1 MWKLLI
7 LTATTIASPVYAQTC
22 AQADAALAQAYTQ
35 MKEGGSHSY
44 AGSANENQRDTAE
57 TRFHQTLS
65 AYLQQSNSWACR
77 FPRTTRAGIII
88 HTAPNGHLRS
98 FSWDAQSGG
107 TLREYHNLLQYRTPS
122 GRSATQK
129 GEGILTGIY
138 SDTLGQH
145 GTAYFVTSIGKY
157 SNTLYGQSLSV
168 WQISNDGLRP
178 LNIIRTSKAT
188 NTLSYE
194 YSASHSGRN
203 EDFAYD
209 ARSKTISFPLV
220 PKADANHPD
229 AAYGAAQVSNRR
241 IRYRFNG
248 EQFVRLN

>member
-7 LTATTIASPVYAQTC
+7 LTATTIAAPIYAQTC

-129 GEGILTGIY
+129 GEGILTGIILRH
-138 SDTLGQH
+138 TRPTRHCLFRHQH
-145 GTAYFVTSIGKY
+145 RQIQQYPLRAEPVGLADQQRRPAPAQHYPHQ
-157 SNTLYGQSLSV
+157 QSYQHAL
-168 WQISNDGLRP
+168 L
-178 LNIIRTSKAT
+178 
-188 NTLSYE
+188 
-194 YSASHSGRN
+194 
-203 EDFAYD
+203 
-209 ARSKTISFPLV
+209 
-220 PKADANHPD
+220 
-229 AAYGAAQVSNRR
+229 
-241 IRYRFNG
+241 
-248 EQFVRLN
+248 

>member
-65 AYLQQSNSWACR
+65 TYLQQSDSWACR

-88 HTAPNGHLRS
+88 HTAPNGRLRS

-122 GRSATQK
+122 GRRATQK

-168 WQISNDGLRP
+168 W
-178 LNIIRTSKAT
+178 
-188 NTLSYE
+188 
-194 YSASHSGRN
+194 
-203 EDFAYD
+203 
-209 ARSKTISFPLV
+209 
-220 PKADANHPD
+220 
-229 AAYGAAQVSNRR
+229 
-241 IRYRFNG
+241 
-248 EQFVRLN
+248 